1 LTVAPVLSRGR
12 VRRSEQYLF
21 CHSVPVLYVGAIQ
34 PWRMGQLVGAAD
46 AQDET
51 PACAADW

>member
-1 LTVAPVLSRGR
+1 MVAFDDRNR
-12 VRRSEQYLF
+12 HLF

-34 PWRMGQLVGAAD
+34 LWRMGKLVGAAD